1 MDIDTFL
8 FIKIND
14 KYAKIF
20 SILTTLIIDS
30 YTCLLLQFCSAP
42 FMVTWCHVFRT
53 LLSVSFCL
61 SARD

>member
-1 MDIDTFL
+1 L

-20 SILTTLIIDS
+20 SILATLIIDG
-30 YTCLLLQFCSAP
+30 YTCLPLQFCSTP

-53 LLSVSFCL
+53 LLSVSFYL